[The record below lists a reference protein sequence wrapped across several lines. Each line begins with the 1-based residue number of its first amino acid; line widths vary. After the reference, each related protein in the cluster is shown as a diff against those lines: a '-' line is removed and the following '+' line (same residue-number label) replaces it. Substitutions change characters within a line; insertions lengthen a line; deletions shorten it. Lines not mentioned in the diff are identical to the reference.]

1 MILVAKKDNN
11 YILLFNESI
20 RGLFKDALRISLNN
34 PGMVLFLKRTI
45 KWQAQ
50 AARVR
55 AAWEEEGVHVPA
67 FMIASITNRCNLRCA
82 GCYARAHHRPL
93 EAEMEGAKLRS
104 VIAETDELG
113 ISIILLAGGEPLARP
128 EILDIT
134 RDFPQIIF
142 PLFTNGLLL
151 DGPTIAKLKG
161 QRNVIPVISMEG
173 EEIET
178 NERRGK
184 GVYERLQRVIA
195 DLHREKILFGT
206 SITVTRRNFA
216 LVTDARFI
224 RRLFAKGCRLFF
236 FIDYVPVEEGT
247 DDLILTDAQ
256 RAEEAEVVH
265 SLRANFPGLFVA
277 FPGGEEEFGGCL
289 AAARGFVHLSP
300 EGRLEP
306 CPFSPFSDVSLK
318 EMSLKEA
325 LQSKLLRTI
334 RENSDQL
341 DETGGGCALW
351 EKRDWVASLLQ

>member
-93 EAEMEGAKLRS
+93 EAEMDGAKLRS
-104 VIAETDELG
+104 VIAEADELG

-195 DLHREKILFGT
+195 ELHREKIFFGT

-216 LVTDARFI
+216 LVTDAR
-224 RRLFAKGCRLFF
+224 
-236 FIDYVPVEEGT
+236 
-247 DDLILTDAQ
+247 
-256 RAEEAEVVH
+256 RAEE
-265 SLRANFPGLFVA
+265 LRW
-277 FPGGEEEFGGCL
+277 C
-289 AAARGFVHLSP
+289 
-300 EGRLEP
+300 
-306 CPFSPFSDVSLK
+306 
-318 EMSLKEA
+318 
-325 LQSKLLRTI
+325 
-334 RENSDQL
+334 
-341 DETGGGCALW
+341 
-351 EKRDWVASLLQ
+351 

>member
-1 MILVAKKDNN
+1 MTKKGNG
-11 YILLFNESI
+11 YVSLLNESI
-20 RGLFKDALRISLNN
+20 RGLFKDALQISLND
-34 PGMVLFLKRTI
+34 PGMILFLKRTI

-55 AAWEEEGVHVPA
+55 AAWKEEGVHVPA
-67 FMIASITNRCNLRCA
+67 FMIASITNRCNLCCA

-93 EAEMEGAKLRS
+93 EAEMDGAKLRS
-104 VIAETDELG
+104 VIAEADELG

-195 DLHREKILFGT
+195 DLHREKIFFGT
-206 SITVTRRNFA
+206 SITVT
-216 LVTDARFI
+216 
-224 RRLFAKGCRLFF
+224 
-236 FIDYVPVEEGT
+236 
-247 DDLILTDAQ
+247 
-256 RAEEAEVVH
+256 
-265 SLRANFPGLFVA
+265 
-277 FPGGEEEFGGCL
+277 
-289 AAARGFVHLSP
+289 
-300 EGRLEP
+300 
-306 CPFSPFSDVSLK
+306 
-318 EMSLKEA
+318 
-325 LQSKLLRTI
+325 
-334 RENSDQL
+334 
-341 DETGGGCALW
+341 
-351 EKRDWVASLLQ
+351 